1 MLSNLFAMF
10 FGAMAGWFGTHF
22 FTRPLLK
29 VYEYREKV
37 HELIFY
43 IYSVGEIDG
52 NPKQF
57 DDVSDELRRLAAQIA
72 ALSASMPPY
81 CKKIL
86 AYFRVDLPSASR
98 GLTSFSKSLAAAD
111 GSKSDHRQTIEKALR
126 LPTVVTDAV
135 GEHFPVAPSGR

>member
-37 HELIFY
+37 HELVFY
-43 IYSVGEIDG
+43 TYSVGETED

-57 DDVSDELRRLAAQIA
+57 EDVSDELRRLAAQIA

-81 CKKIL
+81 CKTIL
-86 AYFRVDLPSASR
+86 AYFHVDLTAASR
-98 GLTSFSKSLAAAD
+98 GLTGFSNSLAKGD
-111 GSKSDHRQTIEKALR
+111 GSKLVHRQTIEKALR
-126 LPTVVTDAV
+126 LPPLV
-135 GEHFPVAPSGR
+135 GHAGGERC

>member
-43 IYSVGEIDG
+43 TYSIGETD
-52 NPKQF
+52 NNSKQF
-57 DDVSDELRRLAAQIA
+57 EDVSDELRRLSAQIA

-81 CKKIL
+81 CKAIL
-86 AYFRVDLPSASR
+86 GYFRIDLPVASR
-98 GLTSFSKSLAAAD
+98 GLTGFSNSLAAGD
-111 GSKSDHRQTIEKALR
+111 GSKGDHRQTIEKALR
-126 LPTVVTDAV
+126 LPPLVADAV
-135 GEHFPVAPSGR
+135 GERFPMATPGR